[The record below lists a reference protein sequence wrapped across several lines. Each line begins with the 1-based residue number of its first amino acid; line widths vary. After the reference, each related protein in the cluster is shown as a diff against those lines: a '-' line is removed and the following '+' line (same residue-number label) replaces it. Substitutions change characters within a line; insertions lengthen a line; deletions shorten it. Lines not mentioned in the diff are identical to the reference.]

1 MVYMLTSSCTSEYS
15 SSGSYLVSLYD
26 DMFPAIEYILSDNN
40 YISLQIVMKKI
51 PLSVFHK
58 LFQNVTLAV

>member
-1 MVYMLTSSCTSEYS
+1 
-15 SSGSYLVSLYD
+15 
-26 DMFPAIEYILSDNN
+26 MFPAIEYILSDSN
-40 YISLQIVMKKI
+40 YISLQIVMKKT